1 MMDTNV
7 LLLAL
12 AVILVV
18 FRVVDPIVV
27 RILGRDK

>member
-1 MMDTNV
+1 MDTNV

-27 RILGRDK
+27 RVLGRDK